1 MGGLRTKEVK
11 RLGGHFPK
19 GHPVQ
24 CGLKTEQINVVDN
37 IYVGLV
43 GS

>member
-24 CGLKTEQINVVDN
+24 CGLKTEQINVDS
-37 IYVGLV
+37 IYVGLE